1 MDHNEY
7 LATKPPYMDKWSE
20 RLRTQDLVKLV
31 LDYVNKSNLTKKL
44 KLFGDGPTMYAML
57 MHNKQNIWID
67 YAIFIQKKILKP
79 IGDHSLPNQKES
91 YHEPFKQ

>member
-1 MDHNEY
+1 
-7 LATKPPYMDKWSE
+7 
-20 RLRTQDLVKLV
+20 
-31 LDYVNKSNLTKKL
+31 
-44 KLFGDGPTMYAML
+44 MYAML

-67 YAIFIQKKILKP
+67 HAIFIQKKILKP